1 MDQENQERKCAE
13 VSGWYNNYK
22 LRRGMVFMTVTSGC
36 KGGCQVMYTDA
47 LAALVEKGVAK
58 VMGTPVLTAFQLNGI

>member
-1 MDQENQERKCAE
+1 
-13 VSGWYNNYK
+13 
-22 LRRGMVFMTVTSGC
+22 MVFMTVTSGC

>member
-1 MDQENQERKCAE
+1 
-13 VSGWYNNYK
+13 
-22 LRRGMVFMTVTSGC
+22 
-36 KGGCQVMYTDA
+36 MYTDA